1 MDARIGAIDAQLRE
15 LIAALRTR
23 IPAQPTAAAP
33 DAAAGVAAMNELE
46 RLLSD
51 SNPEAM
57 AWIDRNVGGLQ
68 GILPAARLT
77 EIEAAV
83 QACDLDD
90 ALRLLKEARS
100 KELIA

>member
-1 MDARIGAIDAQLRE
+1 MD
-15 LIAALRTR
+15 
-23 IPAQPTAAAP
+23 
-33 DAAAGVAAMNELE
+33 ELE

-57 AWIDRNVGGLQ
+57 AWIDRNFAGLQ